1 MQTED
6 VGAEEAKQR
15 TREQREQREQREV
28 RSMYRSQMTELECL
42 WLECEVRLAGF
53 ILID

>member
-15 TREQREQREQREV
+15 TREQREQREV